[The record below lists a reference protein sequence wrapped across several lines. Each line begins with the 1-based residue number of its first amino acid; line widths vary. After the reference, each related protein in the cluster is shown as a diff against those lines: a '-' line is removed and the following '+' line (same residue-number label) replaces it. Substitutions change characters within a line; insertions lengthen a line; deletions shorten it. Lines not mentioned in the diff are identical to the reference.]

1 MQKQTDEQRKEKKR
15 AAQAAWRAAN
25 KEHIKAYNAA
35 YAAKQLS
42 LGRSEYHKDL
52 YEKNRKARIEAVKK
66 WQSENKERDL
76 ENKAKWR
83 AKNKHRY
90 SRYASTWAAKNPE
103 AARLIK
109 QTRRARIRN
118 AEGMLSK
125 DLITHL
131 YRLQKGKCP
140 CCAKP
145 LGDDYHL
152 DHKMPLALGGT
163 NTDDNM
169 QLLRKSCNLQKHAK
183 HPVDFMQS
191 RGFLL

>member
-1 MQKQTDEQRKEKKR
+1 MLMEKQSDDQRREKKR
-15 AAQAAWRAAN
+15 LAQAAWRNAN

-35 YAAKQLS
+35 YVRRSTGVKRDDRYNKDDSIVRARAWQAANPE
-42 LGRSEYHKDL
+42 R
-52 YEKNRKARIEAVKK
+52 VK
-66 WQSENKERDL
+66 ENK
-76 ENKAKWR
+76 KAWQEANREKFVGYTMKWR
-83 AKNKHRY
+83 A
-90 SRYASTWAAKNPE
+90 SNPE
-103 AARLIK
+103 AARAIHSN
-109 QTRRARIRN
+109 RRAKKRGAKGRVSADIR
-118 AEGMLSK
+118 EKLFV
-125 DLITHL
+125 
-131 YRLQKGKCP
+131 LQKGKCP
-140 CCAKP
+140 CCGKP